1 MRQAPPQASI
11 TPLCVTLNCTKSSW
25 DLQRRGESRQWW
37 CKKPQ
42 AIRRLSEIPVR
53 VGWPPDVSL
62 HCPECGA
69 VVPGYDTRP
78 RRGRHLN
85 TMQGKTFIEADVPR
99 VDCPK
104 CGVKQIRVVWA
115 EDGSRF
121 TELFEAY
128 AIQVLQAVRS
138 KVQAQWLTALSWDQV
153 DRVMERAVTRGV
165 ARRSLEGLRYAG
177 LDEKSFGK
185 GHDYVS
191 VLHDLEGRR
200 VLEVVSERTREA
212 ANTLWTAIPE
222 PQRHAIDAVAMDM
235 WVPYLEATR
244 VAAPQ
249 ALIVH
254 DKFHCAKELNKAVD
268 LVRRREHRELQAQ
281 GEETLTKTRYL
292 WLKNPLNWTDR
303 QRERFQA
310 LKVDALKVGRA
321 WAIKEAFADFW
332 DYRYTGSAHKFFDRW
347 YFWATHSRLPPIIA
361 AAKTLKRHLPVLLAY
376 TKHRIT
382 NAAAEGMN
390 AQIQLLKANARG
402 YRNFTQYRIA
412 ILFHCGKLDLYPAGC
427 PS

>member
-1 MRQAPPQASI
+1 MI
-11 TPLCVTLNCTKSSW
+11 PLCVTLNCTKSSW

-177 LDEKSFGK
+177 LDEKSFGN

-235 WVPYLEATR
+235 WVPYLEATIDCR
-244 VAAPQ
+244 SVVNAHRGPSRPN
-249 ALIVH
+249 LVDI
-254 DKFHCAKELNKAVD
+254 KPAK
-268 LVRRREHRELQAQ
+268 
-281 GEETLTKTRYL
+281 
-292 WLKNPLNWTDR
+292 WLFSTVLD
-303 QRERFQA
+303 
-310 LKVDALKVGRA
+310 
-321 WAIKEAFADFW
+321 I
-332 DYRYTGSAHKFFDRW
+332 GSA
-347 YFWATHSRLPPIIA
+347 ATIRPGPCYSIA
-361 AAKTLKRHLPVLLAY
+361 
-376 TKHRIT
+376 HR
-382 NAAAEGMN
+382 
-390 AQIQLLKANARG
+390 AR
-402 YRNFTQYRIA
+402 T
-412 ILFHCGKLDLYPAGC
+412 
-427 PS
+427 S